1 MKRRTFLSLSAG
13 AAAYNLAKPIAHAE
27 APTSGIMS
35 PVLTRA
41 YDNSRS
47 GTTLNETILT
57 QDNVSTKGIRK
68 YFSLYMEGDARGAE
82 SQTLIL
88 PKVPV
93 CDGTTR
99 DVAVVSSMNNLV
111 WCYDANNSDILWV
124 TKLGVPVKGSSAIDM
139 HNINDHWGV
148 LSTGVLD
155 PDTRRWYGVAWTS
168 PDEDPKKGTHH
179 IHVLNLRDGTHA
191 HEPLALTSEE
201 YAPGH
206 GLPVQKYGSTMRKQ
220 RSGLLMT
227 EVNGTK
233 TIFFA
238 SGSVLETT
246 NGAAG
251 WIFAYD
257 VASHRISA
265 ALAMSGGYGAGI
277 WMAGSGLC
285 ADKEGYVYGMTG
297 NGSFD
302 AVSDW
307 GETVFKVK
315 YTPPEGEKRGSLA
328 VVDWWTPYTDAG
340 RIGEDPTQSAP
351 SAFRAGRLTPKVSG
365 VSAPSAAHTGMPV
378 NSGMDRNL
386 VNAPTVGK
394 VTSTKPN
401 EKEVSEGFADEDL
414 GSAGL
419 SLIPEYGIALA
430 CGKDGI
436 AYEVNIHNMGKTKP
450 ADFANTASNY
460 AKLLQPPVW
469 YTYTP
474 DPNIDNTP
482 QDSSTLDFI
491 YDNKTRH
498 MHSTSVQYKS
508 PAHGLMLFCW
518 GENSRLR
525 AWSMTPKGVLKLLA
539 ESAETASAKS
549 AKPGGGMS
557 GGFMSLSANAEKPG
571 TALLW
576 AIIPYGDANSEITP
590 GRLVCYDP
598 ENFVPGPYGGGS
610 QIKVLW
616 DCEPWNLTFSDPK
629 FNVPV
634 VSGGKIFVPTY
645 DGRVDVYGLAG
656 S

>member
-13 AAAYNLAKPIAHAE
+13 AAAYSLARPIAQAQ
-27 APTSGIMS
+27 PTSGIMS

-41 YDNSRS
+41 YDASRS

-57 QDNVSTKGIRK
+57 QATVSAKGIRK

-93 CDGTTR
+93 VDGTVR
-99 DVAVVSSMNNLV
+99 DVAVVSTMNNLV
-111 WCYDANNSDILWV
+111 WCYDANDSDILWV
-124 TKLGVPVKGSSAIDM
+124 QKLAVPVNGGSSIDM
-139 HNINDHWGV
+139 HTINDHWGV
-148 LSTGVLD
+148 LSTGVID
-155 PDTRRWYGVAWTS
+155 PDTHRWYGVAWTS
-168 PDEDPKKGTHH
+168 PDGDPKKGLHQ
-179 IHVLNLRDGTHA
+179 IHVLNLKDGSRV
-191 HEPLALTSEE
+191 HEPLTLTAEE

-206 GLPVQKYGSTMRKQ
+206 GLPIQKYGSTMRKQ
-220 RSGLLMT
+220 RSSLLMT
-227 EVNGTK
+227 HVNGVK

-257 VASHRISA
+257 VASHQISA
-265 ALAMSGGYGAGI
+265 SLAMSGGYGAGI

-285 ADKEGYVYGMTG
+285 ADKEGYIYGMTG

-307 GETVFKVK
+307 GETVFKAK
-315 YTPPEGEKRGSLA
+315 YTPPAGGRRGSLA
-328 VVDWWTPYTDAG
+328 VVDWWTPYSDAG

-351 SAFRAGRLTPKVSG
+351 SAFKANKLTPKLSG
-365 VSAPSAAHTGMPV
+365 VSAPSVAHANMPV
-378 NSGMDRNL
+378 NNMSDRNL
-386 VNAPTVGK
+386 EGAAVVGK
-394 VTSTKPN
+394 RTSTKPN
-401 EKEVSEGFADEDL
+401 QKEVSEGFADEDL

-436 AYEVNIHNMGKTKP
+436 AYEVNIHDMGRTKP
-450 ADFANTASNY
+450 ADFAYTAANY
-460 AKLLQPPVW
+460 AKLVQPPLW

-474 DPNIDNTP
+474 DPDVDSAP

-498 MHSTSVQYKS
+498 MHSTSVQYMS
-508 PAHGLMLFCW
+508 PTHGLMLFCW
-518 GENSRLR
+518 GENSHLR
-525 AWSMTPKGVLKLLA
+525 AWSMRPKGKLKLLA
-539 ESAETASAKS
+539 ESVEVASANS
-549 AKPGGGMS
+549 TKPGGGMP
-557 GGFMSLSANAEKPG
+557 GGFMSLSANVDKPG

-576 AIIPYGDANSEITP
+576 ALIPYGDANAEITT
-590 GRLVCYDP
+590 GRFLCYDP
-598 ENFVPGPYGGGS
+598 ENFVTEPYGKP
-610 QIKVLW
+610 QLKVLW
-616 DCEPWNLTFSDPK
+616 DSQQWNITFTHPK

-656 S
+656 T